1 MRTSTSRAL
10 ALAGVLVAFPA
21 RGEEDEA
28 LRRALEGKFVV
39 VEVDLP
45 ATENGLDLRF
55 DRVNPLDEREQ
66 QSRLRQYDAAIRRG
80 DEVQV
85 TRVRLKGDHIEFQ
98 LEGGGF
104 DWGRDATTRTFTA
117 TPKSN
122 REKELDKLIKG
133 ETDSGRKRDLEDERN
148 DLRRE
153 RERRDD
159 RERREIEDYNELAH
173 RRDVEKAL
181 RSGSRINLRFKKKV
195 PPEALTPEGLMRYL
209 EPWVQLAERR
219 DQQRR

>member
-1 MRTSTSRAL
+1 MRTSASRAL
-10 ALAGVLVAFPA
+10 ALAGVLVALPA

-45 ATENGLDLRF
+45 ATESGLDLRF
-55 DRVNPLDEREQ
+55 DKVNPLDEREQ

-104 DWGRDATTRTFTA
+104 DWGRDATTRTFTS

-122 REKELDKLIKG
+122 REKELDRLIKS

-159 RERREIEDYNELAH
+159 RERREIEDYNERAH
-173 RRDVEKAL
+173 QRDLEKAL

-195 PPEALTPEGLMRYL
+195 PPDALTPEGLLRYL

-219 DQQRR
+219 DRQRP

>member
-1 MRTSTSRAL
+1 MRTSASRAL

-45 ATENGLDLRF
+45 ATESGLDLRF

-85 TRVRLKGDHIEFQ
+85 TRVKLKGDHVEFQ

-104 DWGRDATTRTFTA
+104 DWGRDATTRSFTA
-117 TPKSN
+117 EPKSS
-122 REKELDKLIKG
+122 REKELDKLIKS

-159 RERREIEDYNELAH
+159 RERREIEDYNERAH
-173 RRDVEKAL
+173 QRDVEKAL

-195 PPEALTPEGLMRYL
+195 PPDALTPEGLMRYL

>member
-1 MRTSTSRAL
+1 MRTSASRAL

-45 ATENGLDLRF
+45 ATESGLDLRF

-80 DEVQV
+80 DEAQV
-85 TRVRLKGDHIEFQ
+85 TRIRLKGDHLEFQ

-104 DWGRDATTRTFTA
+104 DWGRDATTRSFTA
-117 TPKSN
+117 EPKSS
-122 REKELDKLIKG
+122 REKELEKLIKS

-159 RERREIEDYNELAH
+159 RERRELEDYNERAH
-173 RRDVEKAL
+173 RRDLEKAL

-195 PPEALTPEGLMRYL
+195 PPDALTPEGLMRYL

>member
-1 MRTSTSRAL
+1 MRTSASRAL
-10 ALAGVLVAFPA
+10 ALAGVLVALPA

-45 ATENGLDLRF
+45 ATESGLDLRF
-55 DRVNPLDEREQ
+55 DKVNPLDEREQ

-104 DWGRDATTRTFTA
+104 DWGRDATTRTFTS

-122 REKELDKLIKG
+122 REKELDKLIKS

-159 RERREIEDYNELAH
+159 RERREIEDYNERAH

-195 PPEALTPEGLMRYL
+195 PPDALTPEGLLRYL
-209 EPWVQLAERR
+209 EPWLQLAERR
-219 DQQRR
+219 DRQRP

>member
-1 MRTSTSRAL
+1 MRTSASRAL
-10 ALAGVLVAFPA
+10 ALAGVLVALPA

-45 ATENGLDLRF
+45 ATESGLDLRF
-55 DRVNPLDEREQ
+55 DKVNPLDEREQ

-104 DWGRDATTRTFTA
+104 DWGRDATTRTFTS

-122 REKELDKLIKG
+122 REKELDKLIKS

-159 RERREIEDYNELAH
+159 RERREIEDYNERAH

-195 PPEALTPEGLMRYL
+195 PPDALTPEGLLRYL

-219 DQQRR
+219 DRQRP

>member
-1 MRTSTSRAL
+1 MRTSASRAL
-10 ALAGVLVAFPA
+10 ALAGVLVALPA

-45 ATENGLDLRF
+45 ATESGLDLRF
-55 DRVNPLDEREQ
+55 DKVNPLDEREQ

-104 DWGRDATTRTFTA
+104 DWGRDATTRTFTS

-122 REKELDKLIKG
+122 RE
-133 ETDSGRKRDLEDERN
+133 
-148 DLRRE
+148 
-153 RERRDD
+153 
-159 RERREIEDYNELAH
+159 
-173 RRDVEKAL
+173 
-181 RSGSRINLRFKKKV
+181 RSSTG
-195 PPEALTPEGLMRYL
+195 
-209 EPWVQLAERR
+209 
-219 DQQRR
+219 

>member
-1 MRTSTSRAL
+1 MRTSASRAL
-10 ALAGVLVAFPA
+10 ALAGVLVALPA

-45 ATENGLDLRF
+45 ATESGLDLRF

-80 DEVQV
+80 DEAQV
-85 TRVRLKGDHIEFQ
+85 TRIRLKGDHLEFQ

-104 DWGRDATTRTFTA
+104 DWGRDATTRSFTA
-117 TPKSN
+117 APKSS
-122 REKELDKLIKG
+122 REKELEKLIKS

-159 RERREIEDYNELAH
+159 RERREIEDYNEVAH
-173 RRDVEKAL
+173 RRDLEKAL

-195 PPEALTPEGLMRYL
+195 PPDALTPEGLMRYL

-219 DQQRR
+219 EQQRR

>member
-1 MRTSTSRAL
+1 MRTSASRAL

-45 ATENGLDLRF
+45 ATESGLDLRF

-80 DEVQV
+80 DEAQV

-104 DWGRDATTRTFTA
+104 DWGRDATTRTFTSA
-117 TPKSN
+117 PKSN
-122 REKELDKLIKG
+122 REKELDRLIKS

-159 RERREIEDYNELAH
+159 GERREIEDYNERAH

-195 PPEALTPEGLMRYL
+195 PPDALTPEGLMRYL

-219 DQQRR
+219 DRQRP